1 VHEVFGGFVKKVC
14 VLLMFA
20 FLLTRNAA
28 AQATAASDGPATRED
43 VVKLFELMHVQ
54 QQTQAAIESMLKEQ
68 RIMVREALRK
78 RHPEISEEDLKGAD
92 KYMDDFWRDFPV
104 AQMLDD
110 MIPVYQKHLTKAD
123 VGAMSIFYASPTG
136 QKLLREMPAIMTES
150 MQAMMPHLQE
160 SMDQMMERVERK
172 TEEERRKKTP
182 PSEKN

>member
-1 VHEVFGGFVKKVC
+1 VHEVFGGFVKKVY

-20 FLLTRNAA
+20 FLLTKNAT
-28 AQATAASDGPATRED
+28 AQVAAASDAPATRED

-54 QQTQAAIESMLKEQ
+54 QQTQSAIESMLKQQ
-68 RIMVREALRK
+68 RVMVREALRK
-78 RHPEISEEDLKGAD
+78 RHPEISEEELKSAD

-110 MIPVYQKHLTKAD
+110 MIPVYQKHLTKTD

-160 SMDQMMERVERK
+160 SMDKMMERVEQK
-172 TEEERRKKTP
+172 TEEEQKKAP
-182 PSEKN
+182 PGEKN

>member
-1 VHEVFGGFVKKVC
+1 VHEVFGGFVKKVY

-20 FLLTRNAA
+20 FLLTKN
-28 AQATAASDGPATRED
+28 ATAQVAVASDAPATRED

-54 QQTQAAIESMLKEQ
+54 QQTQSAIESMLKQQ
-68 RIMVREALRK
+68 RVMVRGALRK
-78 RHPEISEEDLKGAD
+78 RHPEISEEELKSAD

-110 MIPVYQKHLTKAD
+110 MIPVYQKHLTKTD

-160 SMDQMMERVERK
+160 SMDKMMERVEQK
-172 TEEERRKKTP
+172 TEEEQKKAP
-182 PSEKN
+182 PGEKN

>member
-1 VHEVFGGFVKKVC
+1 
-14 VLLMFA
+14 
-20 FLLTRNAA
+20 
-28 AQATAASDGPATRED
+28 
-43 VVKLFELMHVQ
+43 
-54 QQTQAAIESMLKEQ
+54 
-68 RIMVREALRK
+68 MVREALRK
-78 RHPEISEEDLKGAD
+78 RHPEISEEDLKSAD

-172 TEEERRKKTP
+172 TEEERRKKAP

>member
-1 VHEVFGGFVKKVC
+1 
-14 VLLMFA
+14 MFA
-20 FLLTRNAA
+20 LLLTKNAA
-28 AQATAASDGPATRED
+28 AQAVAASDGPATRED

-68 RIMVREALRK
+68 RVMVREALRK
-78 RHPEISEEDLKGAD
+78 RHPEISEEDLKSAD

-160 SMDQMMERVERK
+160 SMDQMMERVEK
-172 TEEERRKKTP
+172 QTEEQRQKKAP
-182 PSEKN
+182 AREKN